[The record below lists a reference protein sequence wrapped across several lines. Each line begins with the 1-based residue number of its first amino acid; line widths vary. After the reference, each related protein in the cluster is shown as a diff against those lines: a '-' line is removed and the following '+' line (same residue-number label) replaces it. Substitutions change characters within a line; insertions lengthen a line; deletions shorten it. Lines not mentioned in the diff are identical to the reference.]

1 LIPPLRDRPEDIL
14 ELVRIT
20 LKKYNKQYNRRS
32 RIGYK
37 AFDTLQAYHF
47 PGNVRELINIIKQ
60 AIVMCDRRSL
70 DEYLVKALNKTKSP
84 GTKVLPMKEVNTLAE
99 RIWAVEND
107 MLIQATM
114 KCLTTRDAARF
125 LGISQPSVVRK
136 FKKHGLSITKN

>member
-1 LIPPLRDRPEDIL
+1 MRNRPEDIL

-20 LKKYNKQYNRRS
+20 LKKYNKQYNRRA

-37 AFDTLQAYHF
+37 AFETLQTYNF

-70 DEYLVKALNKTKSP
+70 DDYLVKALNKTKLP
-84 GTKVLPMKEVNTLAE
+84 GTKVKTMEEGSSLADK
-99 RIWAVEND
+99 IWTVENEIL
-107 MLIQATM
+107 MQAAM
-114 KCLTTRDAARF
+114 KCPTTREAARF

-136 FKKHGLSITKN
+136 FQKHGIKIPKN